1 MQWTGFSLLLKDFS
15 GSDSLRRS
23 CPRGPDTGLR
33 TELGLMDLTDV
44 WERMIHWLRADD
56 TSSTQ
61 CGQGSKGNITGKKN
75 SEKVVRSPG
84 LQSQPHGWPALR
96 CLGSLW
102 VGLSCYEMGT
112 EEDMEKKPSN
122 LLSFYYT
129 SNHCNIHHRHS
140 LNLIKTTTLE
150 SLYYF
155 TDEDGEATVTGDC
168 TTLSKSHH

>member
-23 CPRGPDTGLR
+23 CPLGPDTGLR

-44 WERMIHWLRADD
+44 WERMIHWLRVDD

-61 CGQGSKGNITGKKN
+61 WGQGSKGNITGKKN
-75 SEKVVRSPG
+75 SDKVVRSPG

-96 CLGSLW
+96 CLGSDLGYLAMKW
-102 VGLSCYEMGT
+102 AQKRIWK
-112 EEDMEKKPSN
+112 KKPSN

-129 SNHCNIHHRHS
+129 LNHCNIHHRHS

-168 TTLSKSHH
+168 TTSSKSHH